1 MDQEPSGAEARSV
14 GVPSASEQQASEDE
28 RHLADLGYKQELSR
42 AWSGFTNFAISFTII
57 SVLAGCFTNFS
68 FAWNAG
74 GPPAIAIGWPILCG
88 GALLVALSMAEL
100 TSAMPTAGGPYWWA
114 NRLGGPAWSWFTGWF
129 NIVGLVGIVAGVG
142 YGAAFFLQAVL
153 ASYSV
158 NVFGI
163 DFATTNLSTILHE
176 DFLLFVI
183 ILIGYTAVNIFAD
196 RLLAIFNNISVG
208 WHVLGVLVIIGLVIF
223 VPSHHQS
230 ASFVFG
236 QRLNNTGFH
245 GGATGGGFFWLYV
258 LPLGFIMTM
267 YTQTG
272 YDASAHTSEETRGAA
287 KAAAQGVWRSVFY
300 AAIAGWALLLALLF
314 AATHVAAINKLGGGA
329 IPLVETGLT
338 TWAAKFVLIIFTVGQ
353 LFCGAAG
360 LTSASRTWY
369 AFSRDRGMP
378 GWWLFRRLTTKRVP
392 LYAVLAVSFFALL
405 ITIPAYFGNK
415 QGVPWAYFAITAICT
430 VGLYLAYIIP
440 VYLRLRIGS
449 TFSAGVWTLG
459 RKYKWVNIGA
469 IAFVVLVVYALDG
482 PTTAVGA
489 PWNTGFTWTAFNYSP
504 LVLLIGLIVGIW
516 WWLGAKNR
524 YHGPVRTIDDAEFD
538 AIQPPTATPGA
549 PAVAGGSE

>member
-1 MDQEPSGAEARSV
+1 VADEVVGTPAADQLSD
-14 GVPSASEQQASEDE
+14 DE
-28 RHLADLGYKQELSR
+28 RELAHLGYKQELAR
-42 AWSGFTNFAISFTII
+42 GWSSFTNFAISFTII
-57 SVLAGCFTNFS
+57 SVLAGCVTNFS

-74 GPPAIAIGWPILCG
+74 GPIAISIGWPILC
-88 GALLVALSMAEL
+88 AFVLLVAFSMAEL
-100 TSAMPTAGGPYWWA
+100 TSAFPTAGGPYWWA
-114 NRLGGPAWSWFTGWF
+114 AKLGGAGWSWITGWF

-153 ASYSV
+153 SLYGV
-158 NVFGI
+158 HVLGI
-163 DFATTNLSTILHE
+163 NFATTNPKTILHE
-176 DFLLFVI
+176 DFLLFLI
-183 ILIGYTAVNIFAD
+183 ILVGYTVVNIFAD

-208 WHVLGVLVIIGLVIF
+208 WHVLGVLVIIALVVF

-245 GGATGGGFFWLYV
+245 AGHTSGPFFWLYV
-258 LPLGFIMTM
+258 LPLGFILTM

-272 YDASAHTSEETRGAA
+272 YDASAHTAEETRGAA

-300 AAIAGWALLLALLF
+300 SAIAGWLLLLALLF
-314 AATHVAAINKLGGGA
+314 AATHVAAINKGGGGA
-329 IPLVETGLT
+329 IPVVESDLS

-378 GWWLFRRLTTKRVP
+378 GWWLFRRITAKRVP
-392 LYAVLAVSFFALL
+392 LYAVLAVSIVSLI
-405 ITIPAYFGNK
+405 ITIPAYFGTK
-415 QGVPWAYFAITAICT
+415 TGVPWAYFAITSICT

-440 VYLRLRIGS
+440 VYLRLRQGDK
-449 TFSAGVWTLG
+449 FQPGVWSLG

-469 IAFVVLVVYALDG
+469 IVFVALVVYSLDG
-482 PTTAVGA
+482 PTSVTGA
-489 PWNTGFTWTAFNYSP
+489 PWNSGFTWTSFNYSP
-504 LVLLIGLIVGIW
+504 LVLAVGLAVGIW
-516 WWLGAKNR
+516 WWAGAKNR
-524 YHGPVRTIDDAEFD
+524 YHGPVRTIDEAEFEPTPPETPSAGP
-538 AIQPPTATPGA
+538 AI
-549 PAVAGGSE
+549 AGGGE

>member
-1 MDQEPSGAEARSV
+1 VADVTSGTTGTAATL
-14 GVPSASEQQASEDE
+14 GEDE
-28 RHLADLGYKQELSR
+28 RELAHLGYRQELSR
-42 AWSGFTNFAISFTII
+42 GWSSFTNFAISFTII

-74 GPPAIAIGWPILCG
+74 GPIAISLGWPILCG
-88 GALLVALSMAEL
+88 FVLLVAFSMSEL
-100 TSAMPTAGGPYWWA
+100 TSAFPTAGGPYWWSA
-114 NRLGGPAWSWFTGWF
+114 KLGSPGWSWITGWF

-153 ASYSV
+153 SLYGL
-158 NVFGI
+158 NVLGI
-163 DFATTNLSTILHE
+163 NFATTNPSTILHE
-176 DFLLFVI
+176 TWLLFLI
-183 ILIGYTAVNIFAD
+183 ILIGYTVVNIFAD
-196 RLLAIFNNISVG
+196 RLLAIFNNVSVF
-208 WHVLGVLVIIGLVIF
+208 WHVLGVLVIIGLIVF

-245 GGATGGGFFWLYV
+245 GGATSGGFFWLYV
-258 LPLGFIMTM
+258 LPLGFILTM

-272 YDASAHTSEETRGAA
+272 YDASAHTAEETRGAA

-300 AAIAGWALLLALLF
+300 SAIAGWAVLLALLF
-314 AATHVAAINKLGGGA
+314 AATHVKAISAASNGSIA
-329 IPLVETGLT
+329 IMETALSS
-338 TWAAKFVLIIFTVGQ
+338 WAAKFALIIATVGQ

-378 GWWLFRRLTTKRVP
+378 GWWLFRRLTAKAVP
-392 LYAVLAVSFFALL
+392 LYAVVAVSVFAGL
-405 ITIPAYFGNK
+405 ITIPAYWGNK
-415 QGVPWAYFAITAICT
+415 VGTPWAYYAITAICT

-440 VYLRLRIGS
+440 VYLRLRMGS
-449 TFSAGVWTLG
+449 KFQPGPWTLG

-489 PWNTGFTWTAFNYSP
+489 PWNSGFTWTAFNYSP
-504 LVLLIGLIVGIW
+504 LVLLVGLIVGIW
-516 WWLGAKNR
+516 WWVDAKNR
-524 YHGPVRTIDDAEFD
+524 YHGPVRTIDEAEFD
-538 AIQPPTATPGA
+538 ASQPAAPVSPG

>member
-1 MDQEPSGAEARSV
+1 VADEVARTPSTTRTLG
-14 GVPSASEQQASEDE
+14 EDE
-28 RHLADLGYKQELSR
+28 RELAALGYEQELHR
-42 AWSGFTNFAISFTII
+42 GWSSFTNFAISFTII
-57 SVLAGCFTNFS
+57 SVLAGTVTNFA

-74 GPPAIAIGWPILCG
+74 GPIAISIGWPILCG
-88 GALLVALSMAEL
+88 FVLLVAFSMAEL
-100 TSAMPTAGGPYWWA
+100 TSAFPTAGGPYWWSA
-114 NRLGGPAWSWFTGWF
+114 KLGSPGWSWITGWF

-142 YGAAFFLQAVL
+142 YGAAFFLQATL
-153 ASYSV
+153 GLYGA
-158 NVFGI
+158 NIFGI
-163 DFATTNLSTILHE
+163 DFATTNPSTILHE
-176 DFLLFVI
+176 NFLLFLI
-183 ILIGYTAVNIFAD
+183 ILIGYTVVNIFAD

-208 WHVLGVLVIIGLVIF
+208 WHVLGVLVIIALVIF

-230 ASFVFG
+230 GSFVFG

-245 GGATGGGFFWLYV
+245 AGATSGAFFWLYI
-258 LPLGFIMTM
+258 LPLGFILTM

-272 YDASAHTSEETRGAA
+272 YDASAHTAEETRGAA

-300 AAIAGWALLLALLF
+300 SAIAGWALLLALLF

-329 IPLVETGLT
+329 IPVVTTGLSA
-338 TWAAKFVLIIFTVGQ
+338 WAAKFVLIIFTVGQ

-378 GWWLFRRLTTKRVP
+378 GWGLFRRVNQKRVP
-392 LYAVLAVSFFALL
+392 LYAVLAVSTAALI
-405 ITIPAYFGNK
+405 ITIPAYFGTK
-415 QGVPWAYFAITAICT
+415 TGVPWAYFAITAICT

-440 VYLRLRIGS
+440 VYLRLRQGDK
-449 TFSAGVWTLG
+449 FKPGPWTLG
-459 RKYKWVNIGA
+459 RNYKWVNIGA
-469 IAFVVLVVYALDG
+469 IAFVVLVVYSLDG

-489 PWNTGFTWTAFNYSP
+489 PWNSGFTWTAFNYSP
-504 LVLLIGLIVGIW
+504 LVLVVGLVVGAW

-524 YHGPVRTIDDAEFD
+524 YKGPVRTIDTDELGHVLE
-538 AIQPPTATPGA
+538 PPPENGQT